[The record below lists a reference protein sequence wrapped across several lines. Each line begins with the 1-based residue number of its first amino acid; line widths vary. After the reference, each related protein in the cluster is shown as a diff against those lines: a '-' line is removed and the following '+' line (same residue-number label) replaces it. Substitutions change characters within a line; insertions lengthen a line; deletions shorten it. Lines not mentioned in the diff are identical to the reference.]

1 MTIYYDKSSNMYY
14 KISSNYS
21 PNFTTS
27 KRIKNNIKHLIF
39 HYTGMRS
46 ETKAINW
53 LTNVKSKVS
62 SNYFIKRNGQIICL
76 VPDLYI
82 SWHAGNSR
90 WKNFRFLNKNSIG
103 IEIVN
108 KGHQFGYQKFSKKQ
122 ISNLIKL
129 SRFLIKKFSIKRRNI
144 SWKWGRDRRRDFL

>member
-1 MTIYYDKSSNMYY
+1 MHY

-27 KRIKNNIKHLIF
+27 KRIKNNIKYLIF

-76 VPDLYI
+76 VPETAIGEFFAI
-82 SWHAGNSR
+82 SFATLRVGKSALPLFLGFAGGI
-90 WKNFRFLNKNSIG
+90 SIVTG
-103 IEIVN
+103 FFWI
-108 KGHQFGYQKFSKKQ
+108 QKTSLQ
-122 ISNLIKL
+122 I
-129 SRFLIKKFSIKRRNI
+129 F
-144 SWKWGRDRRRDFL
+144 